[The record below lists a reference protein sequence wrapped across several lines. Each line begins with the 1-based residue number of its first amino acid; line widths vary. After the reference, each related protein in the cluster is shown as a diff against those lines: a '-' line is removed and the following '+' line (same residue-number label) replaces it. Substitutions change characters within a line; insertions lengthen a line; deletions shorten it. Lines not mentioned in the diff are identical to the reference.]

1 MKKILILL
9 FFVSTSTFGQ
19 INLTGDAIYKLNI
32 VGYQGRDPNACGDI
46 DGLKNI
52 NVRYFYGNEQTIHNE
67 RKINANV
74 DHEVLYTKTNP
85 IVNLQINTTNRWEIT
100 SGCNGGPE
108 DNRTNIAINNTCFSY
123 YQQDVPGYLKEF
135 TATSRPYIN
144 FNFNGS
150 SLYLDEIEELKVE
163 LPDNLDKSHY
173 NWKFQVGTGPV
184 KDIPASFNN
193 TNILKIKGGDF
204 LTSDDYGK
212 QVNVW
217 LETGCNAGEDLARG
231 IARRGAYLQVLNC
244 INGCGI
250 RITCI
255 STCLSN
261 LNNYFNQLFTS
272 ELRSKYQSVRS
283 NNIIFFTYLKAA
295 PRITSYKE
303 ENSKCYGEKNGS
315 LKIQFDRP
323 ILPNETLSIN
333 IEPKTSLDPTYDN
346 TPNQNLTSFQAGN
359 TFTVTNIKPG
369 NYNIK
374 LLGYFNRVTPT
385 YSPTTLKPVE
395 FSIKSPNPVA
405 FTTSKTNIWCYGGND
420 GTITIDA
427 TEGTTSSEKP
437 YQYSLDGGATW
448 TFFANG
454 NTTTI
459 TNLSLGDYN
468 IKVRD
473 GNECVAK
480 IQKLDGNVISL
491 GEEIVKTETIEQPK
505 NSVIVNYTLL
515 QQPTFYGG
523 TDGKIVVAITGGT
536 ILDNNT
542 YNFEWKNSAGVT
554 QTSTNTSFANGIFNI
569 TLNNIPSDTYYL
581 SVWDKNYDKATQ
593 KEGCGVLNSEQFLD
607 QPKPIVVTLTAKA
620 PSCNAT
626 NAFGNETDFNPTDGQ
641 RDESQDGMVTAKVTG
656 GIPFTGSANGGKP
669 YIYFWKKQLPNGD
682 WQKID
687 NPNAIL
693 LQVSDGNYALN
704 VEDKNGIRLGT
715 YFENGFIKKD
725 STLYV
730 KQPDKLEISFVK
742 QDVTCGIYSNG
753 SITANV
759 TGGIPPY
766 NYEWSTT
773 GSNTNTLSGLG
784 AGNYFVRV
792 TDAKKCVVQGS
803 IDLPQPEGIDIAH
816 RSKNPSCNQGSNGSI
831 NLIIKDGGRPP
842 FTYEWN
848 TGATTQNL
856 KNLTAGTYTVVV
868 KDSIGCAFVYTV
880 TLKDPEAIVVNLG
893 PDRTLCNEQSH
904 DLDITIDDPDAKYS
918 WTSSNGFSATDA
930 KVSLKEAGIYIGKV
944 INSQGCEAEDTI
956 EIKTTKVSIESEFF
970 VTSQAYL
977 DEEVMLVNTSNPFG
991 EKTQWVIPTDA
1002 LVVSEEDKFT
1012 ILKFNTAG
1020 TKTIS
1025 LKQTQGD
1032 CYALYSKSITVEDRG
1047 TFVNTGITSTPF
1059 IKDFIITPN
1068 PSNGKFDAVVNL
1080 QDQSPV
1086 KLRLY
1091 SYVGQTAI
1099 IQKSGSGQKNYVI
1112 DFDVNLPAGTY
1123 VLVLETSQQTLI
1135 RKVIIF

>member
-1 MKKILILL
+1 MKKNLL
-9 FFVSTSTFGQ
+9 FIFFLLTNIIFSQSYDIKVY
-19 INLTGDAIYKLNI
+19 NLNYRI
-32 VGYQGRDPNACGDI
+32 I
-46 DGLKNI
+46 DGVKNNTSSNI
-52 NVRYFYGNEQTIHNE
+52 RITIYYEGGTSEQIYYRSIGESGDRET
-67 RKINANV
+67 NANV
-74 DHEVLYTKTNP
+74 FSGIRQKKPISIECFAFVNFRTGTDANRSIYQDIDSYCPSGIFDGHYSPRMTNISYNYVVTPILVVNQNPEDSLPVDDNITLSSQTGYRKDYYRWQYSLDNPPNVFTYWIDLPQFDGFSTVSLSGKSIFGDAADDKHGKNIFFRQRVCGVSSGITKYVIRKSAPFITNTMAMK
-85 IVNLQINTTNRWEIT
+85 VSCFDGKDGTVTFTFNRLFSSC
-100 SGCNGGPE
+100 SGCKYSNKLVPANE
-108 DNRTNIAINNTCFSY
+108 KLNYTLTNTITEEVVKSGSVIMNSDKTFTII
-123 YQQDVPGYLKEF
+123 DLDPGMY
-135 TATSRPYIN
+135 RIN
-144 FNFNGS
+144 F
-150 SLYLDEIEELKVE
+150 I
-163 LPDNLDKSHY
+163 
-173 NWKFQVGTGPV
+173 
-184 KDIPASFNN
+184 
-193 TNILKIKGGDF
+193 
-204 LTSDDYGK
+204 
-212 QVNVW
+212 
-217 LETGCNAGEDLARG
+217 
-231 IARRGAYLQVLNC
+231 
-244 INGCGI
+244 
-250 RITCI
+250 
-255 STCLSN
+255 
-261 LNNYFNQLFTS
+261 
-272 ELRSKYQSVRS
+272 
-283 NNIIFFTYLKAA
+283 
-295 PRITSYKE
+295 
-303 ENSKCYGEKNGS
+303 
-315 LKIQFDRP
+315 
-323 ILPNETLSIN
+323 
-333 IEPKTSLDPTYDN
+333 
-346 TPNQNLTSFQAGN
+346 
-359 TFTVTNIKPG
+359 G
-369 NYNIK
+369 NYND
-374 LLGYFNRVTPT
+374 VQT
-385 YSPTTLKPVE
+385 YTSGVNHTTTFIIRK
-395 FSIKSPNPVA
+395 PNPVA

-420 GTITIDA
+420 GTITINA

-448 TFFANG
+448 TSFTNG

-473 GNECVAK
+473 GNGCVAK
-480 IQKLDGNVISL
+480 IQKLVGNVISL

-505 NSVIVNYTLL
+505 NPVIVNYTLL

-542 YNFEWKNSAGVT
+542 YNFEWKNSTGVT

-569 TLNNIPSDTYYL
+569 TLNNISSDTYYL

-607 QPKPIVVTLTAKA
+607 QPKPIVVVLTAKA
-620 PSCNAT
+620 PSCNGT

-641 RDESQDGMVTAKVTG
+641 RDESQDGIITATVTG

-715 YFENGFIKKD
+715 YFENGFIEKD

-742 QDVTCGIYSNG
+742 QDVTCGIDSNG

-831 NLIIKDGGRPP
+831 NLIIKAGGRPP

-856 KNLTAGTYTVVV
+856 KNLTAGSYTVVV

-880 TLKDPEAIVVNLG
+880 TLKDPKDIIVNLG

-918 WTSSNGFSATDA
+918 WTSSNGFSANEA
-930 KVSLKEAGIYIGKV
+930 KVTLKEAGIYNAKV
-944 INSQGCEAEDTI
+944 INSKGCEAEDTI

-1032 CYALYSKSITVEDRG
+1032 CYALYSKNITVEDRG

-1068 PSNGKFDAVVNL
+1068 PSNGKFATIVNL